1 MKPMNDRGPVRVLV
15 VGMTSTVGGVENFLM
30 AYCGRMDKK
39 RVRFDFL
46 SRYEDAAYADKRREI
61 GKTYV
66 IPRRSEDPVKYYR
79 AIRAFFEQ
87 HAKEYD
93 VIWDNECM
101 FSDMTPLKLAAE
113 YGIPVRIAHSH
124 NPQNSDPSLKG
135 KGRGA
140 LHRIQ
145 RRTMARTEP

>member
-1 MKPMNDRGPVRVLV
+1 MKPLDVKKPLRVLV

-30 AYCGRMDKK
+30 AYCGRIDKK

-46 SRYEDAAYADKRREI
+46 SRYADAAFPEKRGEI
-61 GKTYV
+61 GQTYV

-79 AIRAFFEQ
+79 EIRAFFEE

-101 FSDMTPLKLAAE
+101 FTSCNA
-113 YGIPVRIAHSH
+113 
-124 NPQNSDPSLKG
+124 Q
-135 KGRGA
+135 GRGGRFHISEDRCRCREMRQEDI
-140 LHRIQ
+140 L
-145 RRTMARTEP
+145 